1 MPEIAPWPGGKRRI
15 DRVLAP
21 DFLDGVDER
30 NIAEV
35 REMRHEAEQEETDVS
50 YLRRLLQGRI
60 DIVRAELAR
69 RKSGGGDLIAE
80 LPRILADEST
90 RPSPRGLGRHVAVE
104 PSRADAHRRF
114 VEKLVADVGL
124 SDVTSRTDSELQAAL
139 EVLAE
144 HERDLSTKR
153 RALQKV
159 MDDLNAELA
168 RRYRDGHAD
177 VADLLPS

>member
-1 MPEIAPWPGGKRRI
+1 MPEITPWPGGKRRI
-15 DRVLAP
+15 DRVLAA
-21 DFLDGVDER
+21 DFLDGVAER
-30 NIAEV
+30 SIVEV

-69 RKSGGGDLIAE
+69 RRSGGGDLIAE
-80 LPRILADEST
+80 LPRILADESG
-90 RPSPRGLGRHVAVE
+90 RPPARGLGRHVVVE

-124 SDVTSRTDSELQAAL
+124 SDVASRTDQELEAAIGVL
-139 EVLAE
+139 EE

-153 RALQKV
+153 RALQRV

-168 RRYRDGHAD
+168 RRYRDGRAD